1 LDFSKCNVLL
11 CFPLPKAGASIA
23 SRYPPKEESKEERVG
38 RGKTARRE
46 GRRED
51 KGVKNQFKIL
61 K

>member
-1 LDFSKCNVLL
+1 LL

-51 KGVKNQFKIL
+51 KGVKNQLKIL